1 MFSLRS
7 SPVSSTLV
15 RLLGRWTPT
24 AGEADGPDVAER
36 LSLWVSAFDA
46 IGLQAA
52 HQSIRT
58 VQTALPG
65 KRSDPRPAG
74 ADALTAELQRV
85 RTTLAR
91 AVTQDMPGA
100 AEAEAGYA
108 PYQQRHLEL
117 QRRMALAIAP
127 LRDHVRHTLSRVSP
141 GMRQLAALDAML
153 EQVVGPREQQL
164 LQTVPAFLQRRYEQ
178 RRREDADWQESFG
191 KDWRESLLAEVDLRL
206 EPVAGLIEALGN
218 EFGNRQ

>member
-1 MFSLRS
+1 MRS
-7 SPVSSTLV
+7 SLVSSSLV
-15 RLLGRWTPT
+15 RVLGRWTPT
-24 AGEADGPDVAER
+24 GGEAAGPDVAER

-52 HQSIRT
+52 QQSIRT
-58 VQTALPG
+58 VQAALPG

-74 ADALTAELQRV
+74 AEALAAQLQRV

-91 AVTQDMPGA
+91 AIAQDLPDA
-100 AEAEAGYA
+100 AQAEAGYA

-127 LRDHVRHTLSRVSP
+127 LRDHVRHTLSRVSAA
-141 GMRQLAALDAML
+141 MRQLAALDAML
-153 EQVVGPREQQL
+153 EQVVAPREQLL
-164 LQTVPAFLQRRYEQ
+164 LQTVPALLQRRYEQ
-178 RRREDADWQESFG
+178 CRREDGDWQKSFG

-218 EFGNRQ
+218 EFRNRQ